1 MRLSI
6 DLWIFD
12 FFFNTVYVIKWT
24 PWVSK
29 MAVVRIAW
37 LDSFPTMAA
46 IFGYELL
53 DDLGVPHFR
62 MEHDSEDRLLPVPEC
77 LNGSF

>member
-1 MRLSI
+1 MDTMGVKDGRCQ
-6 DLWIFD
+6 DC
-12 FFFNTVYVIKWT
+12 
-24 PWVSK
+24 
-29 MAVVRIAW
+29 W